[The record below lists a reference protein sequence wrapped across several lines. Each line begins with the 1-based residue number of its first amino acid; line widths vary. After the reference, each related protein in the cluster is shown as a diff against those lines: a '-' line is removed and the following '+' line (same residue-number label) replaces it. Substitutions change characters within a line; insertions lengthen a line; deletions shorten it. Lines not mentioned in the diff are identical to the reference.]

1 MIYLNSGTPG
11 SGKSLNVAR
20 DIMFKLR
27 RGHNVISNFPINLEI
42 VKFKPIKN
50 IILKI
55 ARLFKK
61 EEKVKEKLQGKLEYK
76 IGKFLY
82 IDNSKLNPTLLVC
95 FAKHNHK
102 KGREGQTL
110 LIIDE
115 CPVIF
120 NPREYSR
127 KDRPNWIKFFQL
139 HRHLGYNVILIAQND
154 RLIDRQ
160 IRAFIEYNCKHR
172 KINNFGTVGMIIS
185 LLQLKAFVVVTYWY
199 GVNEK
204 CGIQFF
210 TFKKMYSNLYDSY
223 SAFDRSLDFSL

>member
-27 RGHNVISNFPINLEI
+27 RGQNVICNFPINLEL
-42 VKFKPIKN
+42 VKSKPIKN

-55 ARLFKK
+55 AKIFKS
-61 EEKVKEKLQGKLEYK
+61 ENKVKELLKGKFEYK

-102 KGREGQTL
+102 KGKEGQTL
-110 LIIDE
+110 VVIDE

-120 NPREYSR
+120 NPREYQR
-127 KDRPNWIKFFQL
+127 NDRPNWIKLFQL
-139 HRHLGYNVILIAQND
+139 HRHLGYNVILVAQND

-160 IRAFIEYNCKHR
+160 IRSFIEYNCKHR
-172 KINNFGTVGMIIS
+172 KINNFGAVGMIIS
-185 LLQLKAFVVVTYWY
+185 LLQLKVFCVVTYWY

-204 CGIQFF
+204 CGIEFF
-210 TFKKMYSNLYDSY
+210 QYNKKYSDLYDSY
-223 SAFDRSLDFSL
+223 SAFDRNLNFSL